1 MNNKKRIAIV
11 VTVPITFYFL
21 YRGQIKYL
29 KSQGFEV
36 IAICSPGKELAEV
49 KKRDEIQV
57 QAVSMIRG
65 FSPVAD
71 LISLVKLFL
80 LFRKIRPDIV
90 HGSTPKGGLLSMM
103 AAVMARVPVKIYTI
117 RGLLITE
124 RKGWMKSVL
133 LITEHLACY
142 CADKVFCVSFG
153 IREVTIKE
161 KICKK
166 EKITVLQKGSSNGVD
181 TERFNEEIINEE
193 KKDEFRKKYGLNIRM
208 FVIGFIGRIVKDK
221 GINELLEAWEIIKKE
236 FQDTHLLLV
245 GPFEDQDAIDEKDKK
260 RIQSDPKVHLTG
272 MISDVETAYATMNIV
287 VLPSYREGFA
297 NVPLEA
303 ASMKIPVV
311 ATKIAGCKEAVVDGV
326 TGILVQPKDVKG
338 LYEAIKKLLNDSE
351 LRKNMGEKG
360 RERVVRDF
368 QPEKIWENLCI
379 EYNSMMVK
387 KGIGIRDSAH

>member
-1 MNNKKRIAIV
+1 
-11 VTVPITFYFL
+11 
-21 YRGQIKYL
+21 
-29 KSQGFEV
+29 
-36 IAICSPGKELAEV
+36 
-49 KKRDEIQV
+49 
-57 QAVSMIRG
+57 
-65 FSPVAD
+65 
-71 LISLVKLFL
+71 
-80 LFRKIRPDIV
+80 
-90 HGSTPKGGLLSMM
+90 MM